1 MKQRELLRK
10 IYWVSAVLAI
20 VILVFLTSVIFLNP
34 SSVGNPRFVWNIN
47 LWAVAWAL
55 NFVIVL
61 ILSFI
66 LARNLIKLFFEY
78 QANRPGSQIK
88 TKLVITL
95 ITFSLFPAL
104 VMAFLAFGLINQ
116 NLRQWFSSPS
126 EQLLGSSQVISR
138 SYYQQNRLFQ
148 LSAAKLVAQ
157 QMDPQALRPTASSSV
172 WARSKASAAPANSRG
187 MATFS
192 SAVMVGTR

>member
-1 MKQRELLRK
+1 MKQRELLRR
-10 IYWVSAVLAI
+10 IYWASAVLAI
-20 VILVFLTSVIFLNP
+20 VMVVFLASVIFLNP
-34 SSVGNPRFVWNIN
+34 SSVGNPRFVWNVN

-95 ITFSLFPAL
+95 LTFSLFPAL

-116 NLRQWFSSPS
+116 NLQQWFSSPS
-126 EQLLGSSQVISR
+126 EQLLSSSQVISR
-138 SYYQQNRLFQ
+138 GYYQQDRRFR
-148 LSAAKLVAQ
+148 LSA
-157 QMDPQALRPTASSSV
+157 SV
-172 WARSKASAAPANSRG
+172 SPA
-187 MATFS
+187 
-192 SAVMVGTR
+192 